1 MSDRTKLILAITL
14 GSVGLALGTLGTIVA
29 FNAKNEVKS
38 NQEVA
43 TVVEQRFAE
52 AQKRQDELEAKQI
65 SGAEKLV
72 KSLSAAEKNQLGK
85 INSNAKSISSLRK
98 RSNNQQQQIDSLK
111 STNQKQAT
119 QISNL
124 QKQVQQNFNSLNNR
138 LDRTKQ
144 RSSNQSGGGAN
155 P

>member
-38 NQEVA
+38 NQEI
-43 TVVEQRFAE
+43 TSVVEAKFAE
-52 AQKRQDELEAKQI
+52 AQKRQDALEASQV

-72 KSLSAAEKNQLGK
+72 NSLSSAEKNLIRK
-85 INSNAKSISSLRK
+85 INTNASSIDSNRK
-98 RSNNQQQQIDSLK
+98 RLNSQDRQIKALQATDQQLSSQITDL
-111 STNQKQAT
+111 QKQA
-119 QISNL
+119 QR
-124 QKQVQQNFNSLNNR
+124 NFNELS
-138 LDRTKQ
+138 DRINKLTKRIDRVQ
-144 RSSNQSGGGAN
+144 FGAAT

>member
-38 NQEVA
+38 NQEI
-43 TVVEQRFAE
+43 TSVVEAKFAE
-52 AQKRQDELEAKQI
+52 AQKRQDALEASQV

-72 KSLSAAEKNQLGK
+72 NSLSSKEKNLIRK
-85 INSNAKSISSLRK
+85 TNTNASSIDSNRK
-98 RSNNQQQQIDSLK
+98 RLNSQDRQIKALQATDQQLSSQITDL
-111 STNQKQAT
+111 QKQA
-119 QISNL
+119 QR
-124 QKQVQQNFNSLNNR
+124 NFNELSDRIDKLTKRINR
-138 LDRTKQ
+138 VQ
-144 RSSNQSGGGAN
+144 FGAAT

>member
-43 TVVEQRFAE
+43 SVVEAKFAE
-52 AQKRQDELEAKQI
+52 AQKRQDALEASQV

-72 KSLSAAEKNQLGK
+72 NSLSSAEKNLIRK
-85 INSNAKSISSLRK
+85 INTNASSIDSNRK
-98 RSNNQQQQIDSLK
+98 RLNSQDRQIKALQATDQQLSSQITDL
-111 STNQKQAT
+111 QKQA
-119 QISNL
+119 QR
-124 QKQVQQNFNSLNNR
+124 NFNELS
-138 LDRTKQ
+138 DRINKLTKRIDRVQ
-144 RSSNQSGGGAN
+144 FGAAT

>member
-29 FNAKNEVKS
+29 FNAKDEVKS

-52 AQKRQDELEAKQI
+52 AQKRQDDLEAKQI
-65 SGAEKLV
+65 SEAERLID
-72 KSLSAAEKNQLGK
+72 SLSQTEKNQLGK
-85 INSNAKSISSLRK
+85 IDSNADSISSLRK
-98 RSNNQQQQIDSLK
+98 QVNNQQDAIDSLK
-111 STNQKQAT
+111 QTNRQQAT

-138 LDRTKQ
+138 IDKTNQ
-144 RSSNQSGGGAN
+144 RISNQSGGGSN

>member
-38 NQEVA
+38 NQEV
-43 TVVEQRFAE
+43 TSVVEAKFAE
-52 AQKRQDELEAKQI
+52 AQKRQDALEASQV

-72 KSLSAAEKNQLGK
+72 NSLSSAEKNLIRK
-85 INSNAKSISSLRK
+85 INTNASSIDSNRK
-98 RSNNQQQQIDSLK
+98 RLNSQDRQIKALQATDQQLSSQITDL
-111 STNQKQAT
+111 QKQA
-119 QISNL
+119 QR
-124 QKQVQQNFNSLNNR
+124 NFNELS
-138 LDRTKQ
+138 DRINKLTKRIDRVQ
-144 RSSNQSGGGAN
+144 FGVAT

>member
-29 FNAKNEVKS
+29 FNAKNDVKS
-38 NQEVA
+38 NKEVTA
-43 TVVEQRFAE
+43 VVEQKFAD
-52 AQKRQDELEAKQI
+52 AQKRQDDLENQQV

-72 KSLSAAEKNQLGK
+72 DSLSKKEKSQLGK
-85 INSNAKSISSLRK
+85 INSNANSISSLRN
-98 RSNNQQQQIDSLK
+98 RVNNQQKQIDSLK
-111 STNQKQAT
+111 STDQQQAN

-138 LDRTKQ
+138 IDKTNQ
-144 RSSNQSGGGAN
+144 RIGNQSSGGSN